1 MRRVLLSLF
10 LLLAACSPS
19 GVASPTAGEG
29 SGTSLPSMA
38 AATPATPVRLPSTP
52 TALLPFVLS
61 PGDWARGPQDAPV
74 TLVVY
79 SDFQSPDSHALAPVL
94 TELEQNHPDDLRVV
108 YRQFP
113 LLDTYDKASL
123 AAQAAEAAGAQ
134 GAFWAMHDLLFSRWD
149 EWVSLPPEAFQAW
162 LVQAASDLGL
172 DVDALGNDLESG
184 RYAGLVQEAFQQG
197 VEAGVPGVPFIY
209 INGDL
214 FQLGPTLLSLEAAFR
229 LELLER
235 IQYDAYPPFTLDP
248 DRAYLAHLELNV
260 GEVVIQ
266 LYPESAPLAVNS
278 FLFLA
283 REGWYNGNPV
293 YAVFPGMLIETG
305 DPSGTGIGGPGFFLP
320 EEIDPALRFDRA
332 GMVGLSS
339 LGPGTGG
346 SRFFISLAPLPYL
359 DGTRTILGRV
369 SQGLEVLQSLAAR
382 DPMLDLLQ
390 PPEAFI
396 RRVTIEGL

>member
-1 MRRVLLSLF
+1 L
-10 LLLAACSPS
+10 
-19 GVASPTAGEG
+19 
-29 SGTSLPSMA
+29 A
-38 AATPATPVRLPSTP
+38 AATPGTPVRLPSTP
-52 TALLPFVLS
+52 TALPPFVLS
-61 PGDWARGPQDAPV
+61 PGDWARGPQEAPV
-74 TLVVY
+74 TLVIY
-79 SDFQSPDSHALAPVL
+79 SDFQSPDSRALAPVL
-94 TELEQNHPDDLRVV
+94 TELEQNHPNDLRVV

-134 GAFWAMHDLLFSRWD
+134 GAFWPMHDLLFSRWD

-172 DVDALGNDLESG
+172 DVDAFWNDLESG
-184 RYAGLVQEAFQQG
+184 RYAGLVQEAFQRG
-197 VEAGVPGVPFIY
+197 IEAGVPGVPFIY

-214 FQLGPTLLSLEAAFR
+214 FQLGPTLLSLEAALR

-235 IQYDAYPPFTLDP
+235 IQYDAYPLFTLDP
-248 DRAYLAHLELNV
+248 DRTYLAHLELNV

-283 REGWYNGNPV
+283 RQGWYDGNPV
-293 YAVFPGMLIETG
+293 YAVLPGILIETG
-305 DPSGTGIGGPGFFLP
+305 DPSGTGIGGPGYSLP
-320 EEIDPALRFDRA
+320 EEIDPALRFDRS

-346 SRFFISLAPLPYL
+346 SRFFIALAPLPYL

-369 SQGLEVLQSLAAR
+369 TQGLDVLQSLAAR
-382 DPMLDLLQ
+382 DPILDLLQ

-396 RRVTIEGL
+396 RQVTIEGL